1 MKIVLA
7 LLAGV
12 LFLATSAQAQQSY
25 PRVYNQA
32 ELDALLAP
40 IALHP
45 DGLLSQI
52 LIAATYPEE
61 VGVAARWSRAN
72 PHLKGDDALR
82 AVQGEPWD
90 PSVKA
95 LVAFPELL
103 ARMDESPQWL
113 HDLGEAFLLQEPHV
127 MDTVQGLRQRAQA
140 AGQLASTEQLA
151 VYQQGEAIVVQPR
164 TQIIYVRY
172 YDPHVV
178 YGPWW
183 WPHYRP
189 VFWRPWAPHPVFVA
203 HGFFFSKPDWHHRHV
218 RVLHRPVHV
227 HRHHHTHVVPGKWQH
242 RKHVVV
248 KPHVRVP
255 EAQRQ
260 PIVRQHMPAAS
271 GFSHQRRDIVRE
283 PRREHR
289 TEPRR
294 EVRQE
299 ANQRREHRSEPR
311 REHRQ
316 ENRRETNR
324 QHRKHVVV
332 KPHVRVPEAQ
342 RQPIVRSAPAVSPL
356 RSPAVRDAPR
366 KEMPATSGFSQ
377 QRKDKIREHRSEPR
391 REHRQ
396 QNRRETNQERR
407 GHRG

>member
-1 MKIVLA
+1 MGAQYIAGMKLVLA
-7 LLAGV
+7 LLAAV
-12 LFLATSAQAQQSY
+12 LFLGTPAQAQQSY

-61 VGVAARWSRAN
+61 VAAAASWSRAN
-72 PHLKGDDALR
+72 PHLRGDDAVR
-82 AVQGEPWD
+82 AVQNEPWD
-90 PSVKA
+90 PAVKA
-95 LVAFPELL
+95 LVAFPDLL

-127 MDTVQGLRQRAQA
+127 METVQGLRRRAQA

-151 VYQQGEAIVVQPR
+151 VYPQGEAIVVQPR

-172 YDPHVV
+172 YDPYVV

-189 VFWRPWAPHPVFVA
+189 VFWRPWAPRPVFVA
-203 HGFFFSKPDWHHRHV
+203 HGFFYSKPDWHHRHV
-218 RVLHRPVHV
+218 RVVHRPVHLGV
-227 HRHHHTHVVPGKWQH
+227 HQSQVVPGKWQH
-242 RKHVVV
+242 RKNVVV
-248 KPHVRVP
+248 KPYVRVP

-260 PIVRQHMPAAS
+260 PIVRSTPAGSPLRSPVVRDAPRKEMPAAS
-271 GFSHQRRDIVRE
+271 GFSQQRKDKIRG
-283 PRREHR
+283 
-289 TEPRR
+289 
-294 EVRQE
+294 
-299 ANQRREHRSEPR
+299 HRSEPR

-324 QHRKHVVV
+324 QHR
-332 KPHVRVPEAQ
+332 
-342 RQPIVRSAPAVSPL
+342 
-356 RSPAVRDAPR
+356 
-366 KEMPATSGFSQ
+366 
-377 QRKDKIREHRSEPR
+377 
-391 REHRQ
+391 
-396 QNRRETNQERR
+396 

>member
-1 MKIVLA
+1 MKFVLVALAA
-7 LLAGV
+7 LL
-12 LFLATSAQAQQSY
+12 FSATPAQAQK
-25 PRVYNQA
+25 VYNQA

-61 VGVAARWSRAN
+61 VAAAARWSRAN
-72 PHLKGDDALR
+72 PHLQGDDALR

-127 MDTVQGLRQRAQA
+127 MDTVQGLRRRAQA

-151 VYQQGEAIVVQPR
+151 VYPQGEAIVVQPR

-172 YDPHVV
+172 YDPYVV

-189 VFWRPWAPHPVFVA
+189 VFWRPWAPRPVFFA
-203 HGFFFSKPDWHHRHV
+203 HGFFYSRPDWHHRHV
-218 RVLHRPVHV
+218 RVVHRPVHV

-260 PIVRQHMPAAS
+260 PIVRSAPAVSPLRSPAVRGAPRKEMPAAN
-271 GFSHQRRDIVRE
+271 GFSQQRKDKIRG
-283 PRREHR
+283 
-289 TEPRR
+289 
-294 EVRQE
+294 
-299 ANQRREHRSEPR
+299 HRSEPR
-311 REHRQ
+311 RE
-316 ENRRETNR
+316 
-324 QHRKHVVV
+324 
-332 KPHVRVPEAQ
+332 HVRVPEAQ
-342 RQPIVRSAPAVSPL
+342 RQPIVQSAPAVSPL
-356 RSPAVRDAPR
+356 RSPVVRDAPR

-391 REHRQ
+391 REHREE
-396 QNRRETNQERR
+396 NRRETNRQQR
-407 GHRG
+407 GHRR

>member
-52 LIAATYPEE
+52 LIAATYPDE
-61 VGVAARWSRAN
+61 VAAAARWSRAN

-127 MDTVQGLRQRAQA
+127 MDTVQGLRRRAHA
-140 AGQLASTEQLA
+140 AGHLANTEQHA
-151 VYQQGEAIVVQPR
+151 VYQHGEAIVVQPR
-164 TQIIYVRY
+164 AHIVYVRY
-172 YDPHVV
+172 YDPYVV

-189 VFWRPWAPHPVFVA
+189 VFWRPWAPRPVFVA
-203 HGFFFSKPDWHHRHV
+203 HGFFYSAPDWHHRHV
-218 RVLHRPVHV
+218 RVVHRPVHV
-227 HRHHHTHVVPGKWQH
+227 HHRHHHHQTHVVPGKWQH
-242 RKHVVV
+242 RNHVVA
-248 KPHVRVP
+248 KPYVRVP
-255 EAQRQ
+255 ESQRRPIVHSAPLTSSLAREASRQ
-260 PIVRQHMPAAS
+260 PMPAAS
-271 GFSHQRRDIVRE
+271 GFSNHRREVNQHRE
-283 PRREHR
+283 ADQHREANQHRQANQHRERDHGSESRREHR
-289 TEPRR
+289 KEFGQ
-294 EVRQE
+294 RQGGGL
-299 ANQRREHRSEPR
+299 
-311 REHRQ
+311 
-316 ENRRETNR
+316 
-324 QHRKHVVV
+324 RKH
-332 KPHVRVPEAQ
+332 
-342 RQPIVRSAPAVSPL
+342 
-356 RSPAVRDAPR
+356 RD
-366 KEMPATSGFSQ
+366 
-377 QRKDKIREHRSEPR
+377 
-391 REHRQ
+391 
-396 QNRRETNQERR
+396 
-407 GHRG
+407 